1 MPLRP
6 KSAISALVS
15 AAVLAAGGT
24 GVAAAAHRAAG
35 PVQVSLWSYA
45 TGYEAQ
51 AFETE
56 INLFNKSQHQI
67 HVNYLG
73 GVSLQ
78 KVTTAISGGSP
89 PDLVD
94 LGEADPL
101 PSWASEGALT
111 NITSLLKGDGVRL
124 STFVPG
130 ALAYGMYKGQ
140 VYGLPGAFDGNFLYY
155 NETLLAKAG
164 IKAPP
169 TTFAQLWT
177 DAQKLT
183 VIKNGKIVQAGFVP
197 NGGIGFAQ
205 TGLQLWAYDFGGD
218 WWNSKTGQLTPD
230 NPHNVAALAW
240 EASYYK
246 KYGYARLNTFNS
258 SSFGSGPLGSD
269 PFAFGK
275 VAMEVGGE
283 WLRDFLDHYA
293 PSVKFGEVAL
303 PVQKAGQRPQEFVDG
318 DLWIVPAHAAH
329 VAAAV
334 KFLAWLQTPAHYDPI
349 CNKMVNLPQF
359 QAQYANDS
367 WAVPALKASIELEK
381 RYVVHGIPSVPN
393 LTRYETAIGN
403 AEQNATFGR
412 ESAATA
418 LKQVAAEFKNGSPV
432 P

>member
-1 MPLRP
+1 M
-6 KSAISALVS
+6 
-15 AAVLAAGGT
+15 AVLAGGT
-24 GVAAAAHRAAG
+24 GLTAAARRTAG

-51 AFETE
+51 AFQTE
-56 INLFNKSQHQI
+56 INLFNKSQRQI

-94 LGEADPL
+94 LAEADPL
-101 PSWASEGALT
+101 PSWASEGAVT
-111 NITSLLKGDGVRL
+111 NITGLLRQDHVNLR
-124 STFVPG
+124 SFVPG
-130 ALAYGMYKGQ
+130 ALSYGMYKGK

-155 NETLLAKAG
+155 NKTLFAKAG
-164 IKAPP
+164 IKTPP
-169 TTFAQLWT
+169 RTFAQLWT

-183 VIKNGKIVQAGFVP
+183 IIRNGKIVQAGFVP

-218 WWNSKTGQLTPD
+218 WWNAKTGRLTPD
-230 NPHNVAALAW
+230 NPKNVAALAW

-246 KYGYARLNTFNS
+246 KYGYSRLNTFNS

-269 PFAFGK
+269 PFAFDK

-283 WLRDFLDHYA
+283 WLRDFLAHYA

-303 PVQKAGQRPQEFVDG
+303 LVQKLGERPQEFVDG
-318 DLWIVPAHAAH
+318 DLWIVPAHAPH

-334 KFLAWLQTPAHYDPI
+334 RFLAWLEQPDHYDPI

-359 QAQYANDS
+359 AAQYANDR
-367 WAVPALKASIELEK
+367 WAVPALRASIALEK
-381 RYVVHGIPSVPN
+381 DYIVHGIPSVPD
-393 LTRYETAIGN
+393 LTRYETAIAN
-403 AEQNATFGR
+403 AEQNALFGR
-412 ESAATA
+412 QTA
-418 LKQVAAEFKNGSPV
+418 QQALRQVANAFKNGSAV